1 MDTHKK
7 APVLVAIDTA
17 GRTHGRRTV
26 ATTPAGWAAALRW
39 VRGQPQQQ
47 VRWGVANR
55 GSRGKGCAR
64 FLLAQGEADVREGV
78 PQRTAQW
85 RRRGRSQEKTDVAD
99 ALALARR
106 RRAAGEGRP
115 MVQADDARTAL
126 RRRLAT
132 SSVTPACT

>member
-1 MDTHKK
+1 MDTHKR
-7 APVLVAIDTA
+7 ADVLVALDPA
-17 GRTHGRRTV
+17 GRTHGSRTV

-85 RRRGRSQEKTDVAD
+85 RRRGRSQDKTDVAD
-99 ALALARR
+99 ALALARL